1 MILKLDNLSKRFSEH
16 DILGNLSYTLEGPGA
31 YIVMGESGVGKTT
44 LLRIIAGLDEEYSG
58 SVVGGGVENISFMFQ
73 EYRLFPALNALKN
86 ASLASLDDLNEA
98 AELLLRLGFKKTDL
112 KKKPRELS
120 GGMKQRVA
128 FVRAIL
134 KKSPVLLLD
143 EPTKE
148 LDQDTV
154 NTMLEIIN
162 EESKTRLVVIV
173 THDDISDKL
182 VSAQIIR
189 LESNKQ
195 F

>member
-1 MILKLDNLSKRFSEH
+1 MILKLDNLSKHFDGC
-16 DILGNLSYTLEGPGA
+16 DILVNFSYALKGPGA

-44 LLRIIAGLDEEYSG
+44 LLRIIAGLDKEYSG
-58 SVVGGGVENISFMFQ
+58 SVDGGGVENISFMFQ

-86 ASLASLDDLNEA
+86 AALASLADPNEA
-98 AELLLRLGFKKTDL
+98 SELLQRLGFKKIDL

-134 KKSPVLLLD
+134 KKSPILLLD

-162 EESKTRLVVIV
+162 EEAKTRLVVIV

-182 VSAQIIR
+182 AGAQIIR

-195 F
+195 S